1 MARILE
7 RTNSLMNAEANDVV
21 GATVNVAG
29 CTQAS
34 MQISGTFTAEVT
46 AEASQCGSVWF
57 EMFGHDISDS
67 SHDLAK
73 KLTAPGLILFKELG
87 GIQFMRAKTTA
98 YTDGA
103 VNACFAGVG

>member
-7 RTNSLMNAEANDVV
+7 RTSSLTNAQANGLV
-21 GATVNVAG
+21 GASVNVAG

-34 MQISGTFTAEVT
+34 MQIGGTFTAEVT
-46 AEASQCGSVWF
+46 AEASQCGDVWF
-57 EMFGHDISDS
+57 EIYGHDVSDA

-87 GIQFMRAKTTA
+87 GIQFLRAKTTA
-98 YTDGA
+98 YTSGA
-103 VNACFAGVG
+103 VSACFAGVG